1 MNKLKYFMTSNLGG
15 GGQTV
20 SRFPKHLGFFNDGS
34 FQNIGI
40 LLNYHYLTF
49 YEKEGPRKTNRMV
62 FDKKHLET
70 LNNTKINFNDF
81 FNLYKEETLSDTNI
95 TNEQLGYDILL
106 DTGSGKILADSI
118 LHYDLSRQECID
130 LIFKLV
136 EHHLEFS
143 IQKKAKYVIAM
154 DFCKKNT
161 YKNKEGR
168 SENYKNIINTILK
181 DNKLQNDLLL
191 LSLEKIKGNRD
202 IKLFAPLHGNSVE
215 DYLNHHQSIV
225 SLENKSSMRFSGFAI
240 GGLGRTKL
248 IDICKIVKEIRDL
261 GEDRDIHILGS
272 SGLNKLLPLCY
283 SGANFFDCHT
293 PWRRANDNENKF
305 SIPLLNK
312 KQEPISTERTF
323 KNIDFVDL
331 QTTENNC
338 DCKVCE
344 NFKYEDISKM
354 LLNRNNNSEDYY
366 FAKILIYFH
375 AVYQYSF
382 ALKKLESLSSKQEYW
397 DFFKTIK
404 DINYREGLMKII
416 ESID

>member
-1 MNKLKYFMTSNLGG
+1 
-15 GGQTV
+15 
-20 SRFPKHLGFFNDGS
+20 
-34 FQNIGI
+34 
-40 LLNYHYLTF
+40 
-49 YEKEGPRKTNRMV
+49 
-62 FDKKHLET
+62 
-70 LNNTKINFNDF
+70 
-81 FNLYKEETLSDTNI
+81 
-95 TNEQLGYDILL
+95 
-106 DTGSGKILADSI
+106 
-118 LHYDLSRQECID
+118 
-130 LIFKLV
+130 
-136 EHHLEFS
+136 
-143 IQKKAKYVIAM
+143 
-154 DFCKKNT
+154 
-161 YKNKEGR
+161 
-168 SENYKNIINTILK
+168 
-181 DNKLQNDLLL
+181 
-191 LSLEKIKGNRD
+191 
-202 IKLFAPLHGNSVE
+202 
-215 DYLNHHQSIV
+215 
-225 SLENKSSMRFSGFAI
+225 MRFSGFAI
-240 GGLGRTKL
+240 GGLGSTK
-248 IDICKIVKEIRDL
+248 ITDICMIVKEIRDL